1 MSRRDIK
8 MFFVN
13 KVTEPT
19 VRGLCQNVVNDRT
32 NDNVVNDKQKN
43 DNVVDDRIT

>member
-32 NDNVVNDKQKN
+32 NDNVVNDRTQ
-43 DNVVDDRIT
+43 R